1 MISLIIVNNKK
12 YDKWEIRVIWGD
24 FIVRYQGKVRTG
36 IAPFLEFKLD
46 DNYLGLEFTFSKD
59 MFNNLKIGEKTN
71 IKKYISDIT
80 YEDENGWITINDGDY
95 DCNIERIDESNF
107 YIDFYVL
114 ANFEDEEYNIT
125 LDDIVR
131 IL

>member
-1 MISLIIVNNKK
+1 MISLITVNDKK
-12 YDKWEIRVIWGD
+12 YDKWEMRIIWGD
-24 FIVRYQGKVRTG
+24 FIIHSQGRVRTG
-36 IAPFLEFKLD
+36 IAPFIEFKLD
-46 DNYLGLEFTFSKD
+46 DNYLGVEFTFSKD

-95 DCNIERIDESNF
+95 DCDIKRIDETNF
-107 YIDFYVL
+107 HIDFHVL
-114 ANFEDEEYNIT
+114 GNFEDDEYDIT
-125 LDDIVR
+125 IDDDIK